1 MTKSLLRRDISSGVS
16 AEINT
21 DIESEKST
29 AEEQIL
35 EAATRQGDSGVGRP
49 RPQAIPVSKDSLTIN
64 NTPVNHEQEFIPED
78 ELLAGSFFLPSA
90 LSKSLRIIFL
100 CISAFAAFLLI
111 TQTASFL
118 ANIRQLSL
126 LEKIILSAPL
136 AAFGCVII
144 WIVVKL
150 IILANRLRV
159 SPKIKIKALEEL
171 EKRRNLR
178 TLSLKKNRQAVEEL
192 ASYLQHDFS
201 IRQEMLSSWGIKE
214 LVITN
219 LEKSRQELIQ
229 TASKPTGTSRDWIVD
244 FEHNIQDK
252 LDEIAQKRIF
262 KYSTNAAVMAGISPF
277 PLIDR
282 LIVLS
287 SSLGMLKELLELYS
301 LKPTWDKN
309 LILMAQVIISTY
321 CAGVVGDITDSTFD
335 NIADLAGEATSQI
348 PDIALRV
355 AGKSTESA
363 IQGFMVYRL
372 GKTALKIVHP
382 IKK

>member
-21 DIESEKST
+21 DVESEKST
-29 AEEQIL
+29 AEKQIL

-126 LEKIILSAPL
+126 LEKIILSVPL

-144 WIVVKL
+144 WIIVKL
-150 IILANRLRV
+150 TILACRLRV

-178 TLSLKKNRQAVEEL
+178 RLSLKKNRQAVEEL

-201 IRQEMLSSWGIKE
+201 IRREMLLSWGIKE
-214 LVITN
+214 SFITN
-219 LEKSRQELIQ
+219 LEKNRQELIQ
-229 TASKPTGTSRDWIVD
+229 TASKPIGTSRDWL
-244 FEHNIQDK
+244 FEFKHNIQDK

-301 LKPTWDKN
+301 LKPTWNKN
-309 LILMAQVIISTY
+309 LILMAQVIVNTY
-321 CAGVVGDITDSTFD
+321 LSGILGDLTEGGIE
-335 NIADLAGEATSQI
+335 NIAEMAGETAVQI
-348 PDIALRV
+348 PDIALKI
-355 AGKSTESA
+355 AGKSTETA
-363 IQGFMVYRL
+363 LQGYMVYRL
-372 GKTALKIVHP
+372 GKSA
-382 IKK
+382 IKVLHAVE

>member
-1 MTKSLLRRDISSGVS
+1 
-16 AEINT
+16 
-21 DIESEKST
+21 
-29 AEEQIL
+29 
-35 EAATRQGDSGVGRP
+35 VGRP

-150 IILANRLRV
+150 IILASRLRV

-287 SSLGMLKELLELYS
+287 SSLGMLKELLELYEGLDGQGLKVPVEVVVQNIKDILTVDRWIPCSERLPKEEGMYLITSNLFGS
-301 LKPTWDKN
+301 LEAQYVFYSENVQMFVCNGTPVAWMPLPSPYVDKVE
-309 LILMAQVIISTY
+309 I
-321 CAGVVGDITDSTFD
+321 CGVTGNECTKCNPGPCQSRKVEK
-335 NIADLAGEATSQI
+335 NE
-348 PDIALRV
+348 
-355 AGKSTESA
+355 
-363 IQGFMVYRL
+363 
-372 GKTALKIVHP
+372 
-382 IKK
+382 